1 MVSEPYFLGVD
12 LGGTQLRAAG
22 VTERGTLATEVLS
35 VRTGAEFTPDDLR
48 RELRALAAQVAR
60 GMNGHSLAGLG
71 FGTAGVVSEGPLTQ
85 SPHLPHLEGTDVR
98 ELVREAANCPV
109 VVENDARCFTL
120 AEARY
125 GAARGAQ
132 DVCGL
137 ALGTGVG
144 CGVMLGGRLHRGS
157 SAQAGEVYHIQLR
170 GQSVEYFIA
179 GAGIVRGYCAEGGF
193 GGTDLDAEQI
203 AQRAREG
210 DAAAVAAWRS
220 FGEDLGFLCETIIA
234 LLDPAVIVIGGSM
247 SRAGDLFKPTLL
259 ARLDKHPTRIVDA
272 ELGTAAGVIGAAA
285 LTINA

>member
-1 MVSEPYFLGVD
+1 MVTEPYFLGVD
-12 LGGTQLRAAG
+12 LGGTQLRAAA
-22 VTERGTLATEVLS
+22 VTQRGALASEVLS

-48 RELRALAAQVAR
+48 RELRALAALVAQ
-60 GMNGHSLAGLG
+60 GMNGHTLAALG

-85 SPHLPHLEGTDVR
+85 SPHLPRLEGTDVK
-98 ELVREAANCPV
+98 EIVREAAGCPV

-137 ALGTGVG
+137 SLGTGVG

-157 SAQAGEVYHIQLR
+157 SAQAGEVWHIKLR
-170 GQSVEYFIA
+170 GESIEYFME
-179 GAGIVRGYCAEGGF
+179 GAAIVRGYAAAGGA
-193 GGTDLDAEQI
+193 GGPDIDA
-203 AQRAREG
+203 AQVAGRARAE
-210 DAAAVAAWRS
+210 DAAARAAWCS

-234 LLDPAVIVIGGSM
+234 LLDPEVIVIGGSL
-247 SRAGDLFKPTLL
+247 SHASDLFWPTLL
-259 ARLDKHPTRIVDA
+259 ERLEKHPTRIVGA

-285 LTINA
+285 LTIQ